1 MSELQYGSHYSVMK
15 KDILDL
21 FEEHALNNGEQ
32 KTYADLT
39 FGAGGHSC
47 AILEKFEHSYLHA
60 FDQDKDALANGL
72 ERLSSL
78 NYEERATIH
87 HSNFENFS
95 EVIPEETLF
104 DGVLLDAGVSSHQF
118 DSGGR
123 GFSFRFDAHLDMR
136 MNNDESIKPASYYI
150 NSLEGEELLKIF
162 REYGEEKFSK
172 NIVKTILERR
182 SIAEIK
188 TTKELEDICF
198 HSYPK
203 KLRHGK
209 IHPATKSFQALR
221 IHVNRELDVLT
232 NVIDQV
238 IPRLKIGGTFA
249 VISFHSL
256 EDRIVKHGFKKLL
269 DGDLPVQILTKKPI
283 LPSEEEIFENSRSR
297 SAKLRVVK
305 RLEEWPRKNKYR

>member
-1 MSELQYGSHYSVMK
+1 MNEAKYGEHYSVLK
-15 KDILDL
+15 KEIMELFDL
-21 FEEHALNNGEQ
+21 HKIVEDSQEVYG
-32 KTYADLT
+32 DLT

-47 AILEKFEHSYLHA
+47 AILENFPKAFLHA
-60 FDQDKDALANGL
+60 FDQDKEALANGI
-72 ERLSSL
+72 ERLEAGSYSS
-78 NYEERATIH
+78 RAKIH

-95 EVIPEETLF
+95 TVIDEGLLF
-104 DGVLLDAGVSSHQF
+104 NGVLLDAGVSSHQF

-136 MNNDESIKPASYYI
+136 MNNDESIKPASHYI
-150 NSLEGEELLKIF
+150 NTLSEAELLKIF
-162 REYGEEKFSK
+162 REYGEEKFSN
-172 NIVKTILERR
+172 NIVRSILERR
-182 SIAEIK
+182 EVSPITK
-188 TTKELEDICF
+188 TKELEDICF

-232 NVIDQV
+232 NVIGQV
-238 IPRLKIGGTFA
+238 IPRLKVGGIFA
-249 VISFHSL
+249 IISFHSL
-256 EDRIVKHGFKKLL
+256 EDRIVKHRFRDLL
-269 DGDLPVQILTKKPI
+269 SGDIPIEILTKKPL
-283 LPSEEEIFENSRSR
+283 LPSKEEIFENSRSR